1 MNKILITLV
10 FVIQIV
16 ALVLIIGLLW
26 DMKAQSALIPA
37 KIDMLVDH
45 SQDQPI
51 INLDCPECPKC
62 PESKDYSKELQEI
75 KKAIK
80 SNNNQQGVYYY
91 YYSGC
96 GGKR

>member
-1 MNKILITLV
+1 VKFLAALIILIQL
-10 FVIQIV
+10 I
-16 ALVLIIGLLW
+16 ALALIIGLLW
-26 DMKAQSALIPA
+26 DMKAQSALLPE

-51 INLDCPECPKC
+51 INLDCPECPQC
-62 PESKDYSKELQEI
+62 PESKDYTKELEEI

-80 SNNNQQGVYYY
+80 SNGNQAGVYY

-96 GGKR
+96 QGNMR

>member
-10 FVIQIV
+10 FIIQIV

-26 DMKAQSALIPA
+26 DMKAQSSLLPE

-45 SQDQPI
+45 SQDQPV

-62 PESKDYSKELQEI
+62 PENKDYSKELQEI

-91 YYSGC
+91 YSGC

>member
-1 MNKILITLV
+1 MNKLLVTLV
-10 FVIQIV
+10 FIIQII
-16 ALVLIIGLLW
+16 ALALIIALLINIRSQ
-26 DMKAQSALIPA
+26 ANLLPE

-62 PESKDYSKELQEI
+62 PESKDYTKELQEI

-80 SNNNQQGVYYY
+80 SNGNQQGVYYY
-91 YYSGC
+91 YSGC
-96 GGKR
+96 R

>member
-1 MNKILITLV
+1 M
-10 FVIQIV
+10 QSQA
-16 ALVLIIGLLW
+16 ALLP
-26 DMKAQSALIPA
+26 S

-45 SQDQPI
+45 SQDQPV

-62 PESKDYSKELQEI
+62 PESKDYTKELQEI

-91 YYSGC
+91 YSGC
-96 GGKR
+96 SGGKR

>member
-10 FVIQIV
+10 FVVQIL
-16 ALVLIIGLLW
+16 ALALIIGLLW
-26 DMKAQSALIPA
+26 DMRIQAQNLPE

-51 INLDCPECPKC
+51 INLDCPKC
-62 PESKDYSKELQEI
+62 PESKDYTKELQEI

-91 YYSGC
+91 YSGC
-96 GGKR
+96 K

>member
-10 FVIQIV
+10 FIVQIV

-26 DMKAQSALIPA
+26 DMRVTGTYIPE

-62 PESKDYSKELQEI
+62 PE
-75 KKAIK
+75 
-80 SNNNQQGVYYY
+80 
-91 YYSGC
+91 
-96 GGKR
+96 

>member
-1 MNKILITLV
+1 VKFLAALIILIQL
-10 FVIQIV
+10 I

-26 DMKAQSALIPA
+26 DMKAQSALLPQ

-62 PESKDYSKELQEI
+62 PESKDYTKELQEI

-80 SNNNQQGVYYY
+80 SNGNQQGVYYY
-91 YYSGC
+91 YSGC
-96 GGKR
+96 R

>member
-1 MNKILITLV
+1 MKFLAALIILIQLL
-10 FVIQIV
+10 
-16 ALVLIIGLLW
+16 ALALIIGLLFN
-26 DMKAQSALIPA
+26 MQIQANLLPE

-62 PESKDYSKELQEI
+62 PESKDYTKELQEI

-80 SNNNQQGVYYY
+80 SNGNQQGVYYY
-91 YYSGC
+91 YSGC
-96 GGKR
+96 R